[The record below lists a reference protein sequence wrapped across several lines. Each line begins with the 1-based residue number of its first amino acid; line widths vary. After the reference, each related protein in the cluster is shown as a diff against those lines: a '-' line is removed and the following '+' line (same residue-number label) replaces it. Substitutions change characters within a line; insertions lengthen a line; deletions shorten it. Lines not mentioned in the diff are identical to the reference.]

1 MARPI
6 TRNKEEYEIAR
17 RDSYISKRRAVDP
30 KLDRQL
36 KDIEGQSGRR
46 GIKSTKE
53 YSETPTASVGLPGGG
68 YVQWDIHERQ
78 RKKDKSKKFAESEK
92 KKRINKALAKS
103 RARSKK

>member
-6 TRNKEEYEIAR
+6 TRNKGEYGVAR

-36 KDIEGQSGRR
+36 KDIEDQHLRR

-78 RKKDKSKKFAESEK
+78 RKKDKSEKFAESEK

-103 RARSKK
+103 RARRKK

>member
-6 TRNKEEYEIAR
+6 TRNKGEYGTSR
-17 RDSYISKRRAVDP
+17 RNQYQTTRRAVDP
-30 KLDRQL
+30 ILDRQL

-92 KKRINKALAKS
+92 KKRTAKAYAKS
-103 RARSKK
+103 HARRKK